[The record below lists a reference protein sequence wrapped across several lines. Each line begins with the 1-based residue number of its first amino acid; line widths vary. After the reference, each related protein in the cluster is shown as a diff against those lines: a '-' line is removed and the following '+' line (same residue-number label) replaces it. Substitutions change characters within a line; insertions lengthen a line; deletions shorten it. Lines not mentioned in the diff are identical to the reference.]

1 MVFTMRD
8 KLSLRTPAGTT
19 IAATLTRTQAHS
31 QTQPPMCKQAGTRT
45 HARTHTNAPTHTRT
59 HTNARTGLFRLRVS
73 RCREGEIGRKF
84 SPLSSLAF
92 VAVVLV
98 CCRHQDL
105 LASHSVTVADFG
117 ASFKT
122 RKSGKKKVFKLTF
135 VEGGIF
141 SRSPTHPT
149 PLQHPLC
156 SHF

>member
-1 MVFTMRD
+1 MASCHCELQLVQPSQRR
-8 KLSLRTPAGTT
+8 SP
-19 IAATLTRTQAHS
+19 TLKHTRKHNHPCASTQAHEH
-31 QTQPPMCKQAGTRT
+31 T
-45 HARTHTNAPTHTRT
+45 HT
-59 HTNARTGLFRLRVS
+59 HTNARTGLFPLRVS

>member
-1 MVFTMRD
+1 MVFTMRG

-19 IAATLTRTQAHS
+19 IAATITRTQAHS
-31 QTQPPMCKQAGTRT
+31 QTQPPMCTHARTRT
-45 HARTHTNAPTHTRT
+45 HARTHTNA
-59 HTNARTGLFRLRVS
+59 RTGLFPLRVS

-141 SRSPTHPT
+141 SCSPTHPT